1 MAESLL
7 HRCNDCF
14 CSDCYKTAKGQ
25 PCSVRNTDLAELM
38 QGVVMRHGFTSI
50 TTPLEDHRDCAEH
63 SLPLNLF
70 CSDCKQIICIDCFLL
85 IHNHHKTK
93 LVKHGREEA
102 LALIEKIRSVRERNA
117 ERYRDLHQAAKYE
130 STDALEDEQRI
141 EDSER
146 RIHGLISSLFK
157 KARSLYSS
165 KSDMQRTA
173 LEEATGFC
181 DSSSLS
187 CKEYDFNNKTDF
199 ELVCLMSDLELAE
212 NRVQEEATIIESRF
226 QSIGRSK
233 SEHNMKLHINEEPI
247 FYCILS
253 VLNHIHFGQENLVN
267 DLAYSFSFEDFSKGK
282 YSDSTVGQKDSSTP
296 DSTLVAHRGLQMLFT
311 FIFNICW
318 SYFMFC
324 TL

>member
-1 MAESLL
+1 M
-7 HRCNDCF
+7 
-14 CSDCYKTAKGQ
+14 AKGQ
-25 PCSVRNTDLAELM
+25 PCSVRNTDLGELI
-38 QGVVMRHGFTSI
+38 QGVVMRHVFISI
-50 TTPLEDHRDCAEH
+50 TTPLEDYHDCAEH

-102 LALIEKIRSVRERNA
+102 LTLIEKIRSVRESNV

-165 KSDMQRTA
+165 KSDMLRIA
-173 LEEATGFC
+173 LEEATSFC
-181 DSSSLS
+181 DSSSLT
-187 CKEYDFNNKTDF
+187 CTDYDFNDKTDF

-212 NRVQEEATIIESRF
+212 NRSQEEATMIESRL
-226 QSIGRSK
+226 QSIGRTK
-233 SEHNMKLHINEEPI
+233 SEYNTKFHINEEPI

-282 YSDSTVGQKDSSTP
+282 YSDSTVGQKNSSTP
-296 DSTLVAHRGLQMLFT
+296 DSTLGAHRGLLMLFT
-311 FIFNICW
+311 FHFQYLLELFHVLYPL
-318 SYFMFC
+318 SRDAFR
-324 TL
+324 